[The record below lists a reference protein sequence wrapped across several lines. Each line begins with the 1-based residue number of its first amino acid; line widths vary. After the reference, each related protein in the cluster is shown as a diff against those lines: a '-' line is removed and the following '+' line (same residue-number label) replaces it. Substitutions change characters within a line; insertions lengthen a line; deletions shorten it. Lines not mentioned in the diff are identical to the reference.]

1 MIGRPAE
8 PRNARNLERLRSAC
22 GFGTLLRLDTRGPTR
37 HERSSRAHKSRFHV
51 ARLDRCSTGDAMAS
65 KDASFSVHEHDW
77 HSRAYVD
84 RWIDEDVTR
93 DAERRPVLRKMLS
106 FAPFAK
112 RAAIR
117 VLDVGAGYGVVTEE
131 VLRAF
136 PEAQVTWHDY
146 SQPMREHAQQRLA
159 KHATRYVMSDLAG
172 PDWGKDV
179 GGPFELVV
187 SGIALH
193 NLRDLK
199 LIFRCYGTIREL
211 LVPEG
216 CFLDCDYFKYAGGV
230 AMHMAA
236 MEKAGFERVE
246 CVWQEGAAAIVKA
259 A

>member
-1 MIGRPAE
+1 
-8 PRNARNLERLRSAC
+8 
-22 GFGTLLRLDTRGPTR
+22 
-37 HERSSRAHKSRFHV
+37 
-51 ARLDRCSTGDAMAS
+51 MAA
-65 KDASFSVHEHDW
+65 KVPSFSVHEHDW

-112 RAAIR
+112 GIAIR

-136 PEAQVTWHDY
+136 PKARVTWQDY
-146 SQPMREHAQQRLA
+146 SQPMREHAQRRLT
-159 KHATRYVMSDLAG
+159 KHAARLDYVLSDLAG
-172 PDWGKDV
+172 FDWGSAV
-179 GGPFELVV
+179 GGPFELIV

-193 NLRDLK
+193 NLRDRE
-199 LIFRCYGTIREL
+199 LIFRCYDTIREL
-211 LVPEG
+211 LVPGG

-230 AMHMAA
+230 TMHMAA

-246 CVWQEGAAAIVKA
+246 CVWQEGAAAIVRA

>member
-1 MIGRPAE
+1 
-8 PRNARNLERLRSAC
+8 
-22 GFGTLLRLDTRGPTR
+22 
-37 HERSSRAHKSRFHV
+37 
-51 ARLDRCSTGDAMAS
+51 MAS

-84 RWIDEDVTR
+84 RWIGEDVTR

-106 FAPFAK
+106 FAPFAN

-117 VLDVGAGYGVVTEE
+117 VLDVGAGYGVVAEE

-136 PEAQVTWHDY
+136 PEARVTWHDY

-159 KHATRYVMSDLAG
+159 KQAARLDYVLSDLAG

-179 GGPFELVV
+179 GGPFELAV

-193 NLRDLK
+193 NLRDRK

-216 CFLDCDYFKYAGGV
+216 CFLDCDYFEYVGGV
-230 AMHMAA
+230 GMHMAA

-246 CVWQEGAAAIVKA
+246 CVWQEGAAAIIKA